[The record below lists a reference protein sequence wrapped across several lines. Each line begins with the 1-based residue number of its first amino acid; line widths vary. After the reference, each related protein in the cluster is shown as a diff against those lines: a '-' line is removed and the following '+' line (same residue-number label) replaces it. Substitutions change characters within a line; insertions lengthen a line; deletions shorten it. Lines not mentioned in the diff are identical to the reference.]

1 MRKQESAMNKDFR
14 FELKSLTAEGTF
26 EGLAAVYGNVDLGG
40 DVIEAGAFQKTLA
53 DKGGEVP
60 ILWQHDQ
67 REPIGLGKLTDSS
80 QGLIVRGELA
90 LESPVAQKA
99 YGLLKRGV
107 LKGLSIGYDSVKDK
121 MVGGVRRIAEM
132 KLWEVSLVTFGMN
145 PLAQVLGVKNLEDF
159 GGEIR
164 EFCELLAECRK
175 GFGS

>member
-1 MRKQESAMNKDFR
+1 MQKDFR
-14 FELKSLTAEGTF
+14 FEIKSLEADGSFT
-26 EGLAAVYGNVDLGG
+26 GLAAVYGNVDLGN
-40 DVIEAGAFQKTLA
+40 DVIEPGAFQKTLA

-80 QGLIVRGELA
+80 HGLIVKGELA

-107 LKGLSIGYDSVKDK
+107 LKGLSIGYDDVKSK
-121 MVGGVRRIAEM
+121 VVNGVRRIGEM

-145 PLAQVLGVKNLEDF
+145 PLAQVTGVKSLEDV

-164 EFCELLAECRK
+164 AFRELLCECRK
-175 GFGS
+175 GFA